1 MLRAFTARRI
11 AAAAAYGG
19 GGITALG
26 GITFGLLLMQAR
38 LARRTILSRPNG
50 DPPVADGLYGE
61 AHGGE
66 PLSLVMLGDST
77 AAGLGVHTPEET
89 PAALLA
95 AGLAAVAG
103 RPVRLTNVARS
114 GSRSEALGGQVAQ
127 ALQTRPDI
135 AVIMIGAND
144 VTGRVPAVESVRHLG
159 EAVERLRGAGS
170 HVVVGT
176 CPDLG
181 SVKSLMPPLRWFA
194 RRASRQLAAAQTIAV
209 VERGG
214 RSVSLGDLLGPEFA
228 ADPLSMFSEDRYH
241 PSARGYAAAS
251 AAVLPSMASALGLRR
266 DLSGHLTADVI
277 PVYLA
282 AVEAA
287 ERAGTEVSGASL
299 AGRDRGPR
307 GRWATLRYPLRRP
320 HLPRRREAERHA
332 DEDTAGDDRAVLAG
346 PEPARSPVAG
356 PGGPGPRPGLRAR
369 LRRPGRWRRSQPAAP
384 GVPGTWGGGHR
395 AAGTSPR

>member
-1 MLRAFTARRI
+1 MWRAFTARRI

-26 GITFGLLLMQAR
+26 GITFGLVVVEAK
-38 LARRTILSRPNG
+38 LARRIIEATPNG
-50 DPPVADGLYGE
+50 DPPAADGLYGGDLGS
-61 AHGGE
+61 A
-66 PLSLVMLGDST
+66 PLSLVMIGDST

-95 AGLAAVAG
+95 TGLSAIAD

-114 GSRSEALGGQVAQ
+114 GARSPSLRGQVDR

-144 VTGRVPAVESVRHLG
+144 VTGRIPPADSVRHLAD
-159 EAVERLRGAGS
+159 AVERLRSAGS

-181 SVKSLMPPLRWFA
+181 SVKPLRPPLKWIA
-194 RRASRQLAAAQTIAV
+194 RRASRQLAAAQTIAA
-209 VERGG
+209 VERGA
-214 RSVSLGDLLGPEFA
+214 RSISLGDLLGREFA

-251 AAVLPSMASALGLRR
+251 AAVLPSIAAALGLEPELAGRPGEGV
-266 DLSGHLTADVI
+266 L

-282 AVEAA
+282 AAEAA
-287 ERAGTEVSGASL
+287 EVSGTEVRGTS
-299 AGRDRGPR
+299 DRPR
-307 GRWATLRYPLRRP
+307 RATLLRRRTVP
-320 HLPRRREAERHA
+320 
-332 DEDTAGDDRAVLAG
+332 TGDQPPSVTPD
-346 PEPARSPVAG
+346 PA
-356 PGGPGPRPGLRAR
+356 
-369 LRRPGRWRRSQPAAP
+369 
-384 GVPGTWGGGHR
+384 
-395 AAGTSPR
+395 